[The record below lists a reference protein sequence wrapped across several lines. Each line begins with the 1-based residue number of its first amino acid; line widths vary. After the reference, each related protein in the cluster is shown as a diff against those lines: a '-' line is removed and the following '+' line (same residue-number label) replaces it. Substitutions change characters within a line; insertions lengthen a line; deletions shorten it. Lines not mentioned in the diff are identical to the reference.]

1 MTKGLY
7 VHHQLANTI
16 YLPGSTQTLSKITH
30 NPFTVNWTQ
39 TWQQQT
45 GGFGGGGQ
53 TTVTPSGL
61 LKGLKRA
68 ISKQPEETWQKLPF
82 VRKRLFLISSTTSN
96 CSLIS
101 CAHWTKMKLIAT
113 NCEEG
118 AVRLVPIWGR
128 AIYMDVSSIPS
139 SLNVKQ
145 WKGRINRAYWMNVL
159 APTSFK
165 KRKHLKRVFFIL
177 HKAVFNLILH
187 L

>member
-1 MTKGLY
+1 MFTTSWQIQYVYLAVHRPYVKSLTTRLLWTGLR
-7 VHHQLANTI
+7 H
-16 YLPGSTQTLSKITH
+16 
-30 NPFTVNWTQ
+30 
-39 TWQQQT
+39 
-45 GGFGGGGQ
+45 GGCGQ

-61 LKGLKRA
+61 LKGLKQA

-118 AVRLVPIWGR
+118 AVGLFPIWGR

-139 SLNVKQ
+139 GLNVKQ

-159 APTSFK
+159 APTSSK
-165 KRKHLKRVFFIL
+165 KRKHRKRFLFFL